1 MSMTPEQCR
10 QVRSAIP
17 LFAGI
22 PDDQLTCIEAGS
34 VIEVPAGTTL
44 TVEGEPSLFFYALME
59 GEVRIT
65 RTYDRQ
71 TVLMRVNKPGNYFGE
86 IMLLLNIAALA
97 TVRVTKPAR
106 LFKLDEPGFW
116 RMMTHCQAIAREVF
130 VAAATRM
137 RNVEGYTQQ
146 REKLAS
152 LGTMAAGLA
161 HELNNPAAAARRAA
175 AHLDETANMAQKIL
189 CRLSQSLS
197 ADDWQRLLNTELKA
211 ADNIAGASALDH
223 LARSDC
229 EQVVAQWLEDRGV
242 ARAWDLAPTFVQA
255 GFTPASLSEM
265 VERLPAAAQCDAL
278 AWFEARLNIR
288 LLVKQIGQSTG
299 RMAELVKA
307 IKSYSYMDQAPVQEV
322 DVHEG
327 LENTLTM
334 LGYKLKNV
342 TLVREYDRSIPR
354 ITAYGGELNQVWTN
368 LIDNATDALK
378 DSSAAKICI
387 ATCRDFDSVVV
398 EIVDNGPGIPPEVQ
412 SRMFEPFYTTKGVG
426 SGTGLGLV
434 ISNAIVANRHGGE
447 IEFESRPG
455 ETRFKV
461 RLPINPSTP
470 VNQFK

>member
-1 MSMTPEQCR
+1 MSLSPEQCR
-10 QVRSAIP
+10 QVRSVIP

-22 PDDQLTCIEAGS
+22 PDDKLSSLEAGNIIEA
-34 VIEVPAGTTL
+34 PAGTTL
-44 TVEGEPSLFFYALME
+44 TAEGQPSIFFYALME

-71 TVLMRVNKPGNYFGE
+71 TVLMKVNKPGNYFGE
-86 IMLLLNIAALA
+86 IMLLLNIPALA

-106 LFKLDEPGFW
+106 LFQLDEAGFW
-116 RMMTHCQAIAREVF
+116 QMMTHCRAIAREVF
-130 VAAATRM
+130 TAAATRM

-175 AHLDETANMAQKIL
+175 THLDETANTAQLIL
-189 CRLSQSLS
+189 SRLSRYLT

-211 ADNIAGASALDH
+211 GDHIAGVSPLDH

-242 ARAWDLAPTFVQA
+242 AQAWDLAPTFVAA
-255 GFTPASLSEM
+255 GFTPASLTEM
-265 VERLPAAAQCDAL
+265 VERLPAAAQSDAL

-288 LLVKQIGQSTG
+288 LLVKQIGQSTN
-299 RMAELVKA
+299 RIVELVKA

-327 LENTLTM
+327 LESTLTM
-334 LGYKLKNV
+334 LGYKLKNI

-354 ITAYGGELNQVWTN
+354 VTAYGGELNQVWTN
-368 LIDNATDALK
+368 LIDNAIDAI
-378 DSSAAKICI
+378 DGSSAGKICVS
-387 ATCRDFDSVVV
+387 TCRDYDHIVV
-398 EIVDNGPGIPPEVQ
+398 EIVDNGPGIPAEIQP
-412 SRMFEPFYTTKGVG
+412 RIFEPFFTTKGVG
-426 SGTGLGLV
+426 AGTGLGLA
-434 ISNAIVANRHGGE
+434 ISNAIIANRHGGE
-447 IEFESRPG
+447 IEFESHPG

-470 VNQFK
+470 INQFK